1 MDAFSSHQAIGAP
14 SGFVCVILPEWALPS
29 SVAKVGLEGG
39 GTSAK
44 PPDEGVSPEAS
55 AAPLVVGPTDC
66 AVWRCALP
74 LNSLAGCGG
83 WED

>member
-1 MDAFSSHQAIGAP
+1 VLVKVEA
-14 SGFVCVILPEWALPS
+14 VLPDWALHS

-55 AAPLVVGPTDC
+55 AALLAVGPTDC

-74 LNSLAGCGG
+74 SEFSG
-83 WED
+83 WVWRV